1 MSFVPFCMGRK
12 EIYYSY
18 DYFYSGGFS
27 LRDEFCNYDCL
38 IFYLSCILL
47 QLINWLIYSNLIDIL
62 FLIKI
67 AFVLW
72 SHRNYA
78 ESQNLLT
85 PRALLQ
91 RRR

>member
-27 LRDEFCNYDCL
+27 LRDEFCNYDSL
-38 IFYLSCILL
+38 IFYLPCILL